1 MSEICI
7 LYCLTKRKMTIY
19 SVRKNISE
27 YFGAFTKPSHGT
39 IHPALKKMAE
49 YGYVT
54 AEDILS
60 DGGKKSCYYSITEKG
75 KRYFSELML
84 SDFSDNPS
92 VFMNEIYTRLAAIGA
107 LSNDSKNELKAAILQ
122 TLGLYITETKRA
134 IANEYLG
141 LDKYQKSVM
150 AQSVS
155 NAENLVKYV
164 SEIE

>member
-1 MSEICI
+1 
-7 LYCLTKRKMTIY
+7 
-19 SVRKNISE
+19 
-27 YFGAFTKPSHGT
+27 
-39 IHPALKKMAE
+39 
-49 YGYVT
+49 
-54 AEDILS
+54 
-60 DGGKKSCYYSITEKG
+60 
-75 KRYFSELML
+75 ML

-107 LSNDSKNELKAAILQ
+107 LSNDSKNELKTAILQ
-122 TLGLYITETKRA
+122 TLDLYITETKRA
-134 IANEYLG
+134 ITNEYLG